1 MARDYDA
8 GYRHD
13 LAGYDRD
20 YRGARRGYGREL
32 VGYGADY
39 EPFPGDG
46 DRWHTGGAGFRRRLL
61 LSRLDSRTRG
71 TAGGVSA
78 GGWRQGAAAGA
89 PWRGQPPGRV
99 FRGYERRE
107 PYAPAE
113 RRTRDISPDHRRYLS
128 EDEYGLGPRRAYDRE
143 FEDERFRRGPLGPRN
158 ALFGGEG
165 FVRYDRDYDEQ
176 WW

>member
-1 MARDYDA
+1 MAGDYDS

-13 LAGYDRD
+13 PAGYDRG
-20 YRGARRGYGREL
+20 YYGARRGYGREL
-32 VGYGADY
+32 FGYGVDY

-46 DRWHTGGAGFRRRLL
+46 DRWRMGGAGFRRRLL
-61 LSRLDSRTRG
+61 LSRIDSRARGVGAGGRPQGAGTGTRG
-71 TAGGVSA
+71 
-78 GGWRQGAAAGA
+78 
-89 PWRGQPPGRV
+89 RGQPPGRV

-107 PYAPAE
+107 PYPPAE
-113 RRTRDISPDHRRYLS
+113 RRAHDMPPDYRRYLS
-128 EDEYGLGPRRAYDRE
+128 EDEYGFGPRRAYDRQ
-143 FEDERFRRGPLGPRN
+143 FEEERFWRGPLGPRN